1 MCCFKIFILI
11 TQNVLFCFITSIHFP
26 SSVVP
31 CVYGISFMELKMN
44 AKESI
49 VIKVECLL
57 KKCTL
62 WLYEMH
68 TLNYTYIN

>member
-1 MCCFKIFILI
+1 M
-11 TQNVLFCFITSIHFP
+11 LFCFITSIQFP

-31 CVYGISFMELKMN
+31 CVYGISFMVLKMN

-49 VIKVECLL
+49 VIKVGCFL
-57 KKCTL
+57 KKCRL

-68 TLNYTYIN
+68 TLN